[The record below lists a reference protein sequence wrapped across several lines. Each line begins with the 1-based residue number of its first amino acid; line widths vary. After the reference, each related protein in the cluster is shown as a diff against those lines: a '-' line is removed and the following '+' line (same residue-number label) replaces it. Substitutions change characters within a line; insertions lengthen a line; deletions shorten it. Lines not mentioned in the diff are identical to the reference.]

1 MKKIIT
7 ICSIMGLLLGIA
19 QVADALPTKTW
30 EYSLT
35 GVDMGT
41 GGKVFAWNLDGF
53 SIPAGQ
59 QITGAVLTYVS
70 LQDGM
75 DSYATDHLYTHL
87 LDNFAGGST
96 NGWKTVVSSGDPE
109 NADYYNPTSSSNK
122 LVGTYVPPNKNA
134 HDVSYDL
141 VALGLKNDLTTYI
154 TNDGK
159 FAFGIDPDCYWQACK
174 IKFELTTAAITVP
187 APGAVLLGGIGVSIV
202 GWLRRRRTL

>member
-1 MKKIIT
+1 MNKIIT

-59 QITGAVLTYVS
+59 QITGAVLTYVG

-96 NGWKTVVSSGDPE
+96 NGWKTVVSSGDSEVQITTTQPVRRT
-109 NADYYNPTSSSNK
+109 NWSVLMCRRTKTHMTYLTTSS
-122 LVGTYVPPNKNA
+122 LWA
-134 HDVSYDL
+134 
-141 VALGLKNDLTTYI
+141 
-154 TNDGK
+154 
-159 FAFGIDPDCYWQACK
+159 
-174 IKFELTTAAITVP
+174 
-187 APGAVLLGGIGVSIV
+187 
-202 GWLRRRRTL
+202 